1 MTIFSAPNY
10 CNHENDAAVFLV
22 EPGKQSRVLCYGESP
37 YQMYYLRDRVDGL
50 TTFMPAIVEELVYFM
65 ECLFEFCNEPSEE
78 KV

>member
-1 MTIFSAPNY
+1 
-10 CNHENDAAVFLV
+10 
-22 EPGKQSRVLCYGESP
+22 
-37 YQMYYLRDRVDGL
+37 MYYLRDRVDGL